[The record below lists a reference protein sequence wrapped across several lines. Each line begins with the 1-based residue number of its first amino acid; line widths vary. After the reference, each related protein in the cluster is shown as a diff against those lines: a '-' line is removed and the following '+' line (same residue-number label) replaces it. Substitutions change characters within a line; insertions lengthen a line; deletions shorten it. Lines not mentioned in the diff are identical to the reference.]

1 MILLLLSLVTNDL
14 EPFYVFITYLFGGEF
29 YNFLFH
35 FCLVWCVCVCVYGV
49 HVEIRGLWKLVLSFL
64 HVCPR
69 DQT

>member
-1 MILLLLSLVTNDL
+1 MILLLLSLVTNDV

-29 YNFLFH
+29 YNCLLH
-35 FCLVWCVCVCVYGV
+35 FCLVVCVCVV

-64 HVCPR
+64 HVGPR